1 MTLRAAGIFPNS
13 ATDVLVAIP
22 CLNEED
28 HIERVVEGLLSEAD
42 EVGLKIVVADGGST
56 DGTRAIV
63 ARLAGRDSRVVLLD
77 NPGKIQSAGVNEAVR
92 GHGQDARILIRVD
105 AHAEYPERY
114 CARLIAA
121 HAATGADSIV
131 VTMRTS
137 GRSCFQR
144 AAAAAQNSILGNG
157 GASHRNTTHGRWVDH
172 GHHALMMLAAFRAIG
187 GYDETFSHNEDAEF
201 DVRFKEAGY
210 RIFLTGEAQV
220 TYYPRQNAAALFQ
233 QYFNIGRGRA
243 RNFLK
248 HRGGTKLR
256 HLVLAAVAPAICLLP
271 LAPLAP
277 IFAFPAVAW
286 SVLCLGYGL
295 LLGARLRDPCAAA
308 SGVAAMATQ
317 AGWSFGFFFELVAKP
332 GRAGL
337 AACARAARRHAALR
351 DPGQSAP

>member
-1 MTLRAAGIFPNS
+1 
-13 ATDVLVAIP
+13 VLVAIP

-121 HAATGADSIV
+121 QAATGADSIV

-187 GYDETFSHNEDAEF
+187 
-201 DVRFKEAGY
+201 GY